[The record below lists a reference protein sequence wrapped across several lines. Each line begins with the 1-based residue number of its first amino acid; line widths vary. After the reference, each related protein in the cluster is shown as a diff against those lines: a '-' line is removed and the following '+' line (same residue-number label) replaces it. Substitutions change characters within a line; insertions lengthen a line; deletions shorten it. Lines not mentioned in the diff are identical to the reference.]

1 MRRWSCYSYFN
12 NLASHRKIDPKEDL
26 ITALLNAEVDGERL
40 SERRARPLLSCCSL
54 SPATRPPATPS
65 PHGMVA
71 LSEHPEQK
79 QRLLDDPSLINTAVE
94 EILRWATPVMHF
106 RRQATAPTQIGDQ
119 KIGEDEKVVF
129 WHISANRDETVFD
142 DPTPSTWAAVP
153 TSTSPFGGGAPT
165 SAWAPT
171 WPAWR

>member
-1 MRRWSCYSYFN
+1 
-12 NLASHRKIDPKEDL
+12 
-26 ITALLNAEVDGERL
+26 
-40 SERRARPLLSCCSL
+40 
-54 SPATRPPATPS
+54 
-65 PHGMVA
+65 MVA

-106 RRQATAPTQIGDQ
+106 RRQAPRRPRSATRRSAKTRRSSS
-119 KIGEDEKVVF
+119 
-129 WHISANRDETVFD
+129 WHISANRDETGFD
-142 DPTPSTWAAVP
+142 DPYTFDVGRSPNEHVAFGAA
-153 TSTSPFGGGAPT
+153 APT